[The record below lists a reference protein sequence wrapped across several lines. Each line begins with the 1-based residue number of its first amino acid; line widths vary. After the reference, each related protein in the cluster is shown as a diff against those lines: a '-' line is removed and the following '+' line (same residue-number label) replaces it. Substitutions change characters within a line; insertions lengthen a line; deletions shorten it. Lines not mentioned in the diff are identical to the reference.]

1 MKNFLIKIRYCGY
14 SADFNVTCED
24 SAVGIEKAILD
35 KLGKNE
41 VKFEKNGFTSKI
53 VNGWPMRRLQVTQD
67 LYIQKKSLELEW
79 QQEHLKEGKYNIN
92 MSYIDK
98 KIQEVVK
105 EIIAKEFEQATIQTK
120 IEDAKSEVSIA
131 T

>member
-1 MKNFLIKIRYCGY
+1 M
-14 SADFNVTCED
+14 
-24 SAVGIEKAILD
+24 
-35 KLGKNE
+35 
-41 VKFEKNGFTSKI
+41 
-53 VNGWPMRRLQVTQD
+53 TQD
-67 LYIQKKSLELEW
+67 LYNTKRSLELEW

-105 EIIAKEFEQATIQTK
+105 EIIAREFEEATRLKQVKDVQA
-120 IEDAKSEVSIA
+120 EVSIA

>member
-1 MKNFLIKIRYCGY
+1 M
-14 SADFNVTCED
+14 
-24 SAVGIEKAILD
+24 
-35 KLGKNE
+35 
-41 VKFEKNGFTSKI
+41 
-53 VNGWPMRRLQVTQD
+53 TQD

-105 EIIAKEFEQATIQTK
+105 EIIAQEFEDATRLKQIK
-120 IEDAKSEVSIA
+120 DAKPEVSIA